1 MKQYLELAKDILQ
14 NGELREDRTGT
25 GTYSV
30 FGRQLRFDLSK
41 GFPLLTT
48 KKIYWKGVVAELLWF
63 IKGDTNIKY
72 LNDNNVHIWD
82 DWADEKGDL
91 GRIYSAQWR
100 NFRGWRVSENGTV
113 SITITDQLSNVIK
126 SIKNDPYSR
135 RHLVVSYNPAEVD
148 ICALPACH
156 SFFQFFVSKDNK
168 LSCQFYMRSN
178 DVFLG
183 LPFNI
188 ASYALLTHMVAQVT
202 GLEVGELVYSVG
214 DCHLYSNHIE
224 QIKTQLERE
233 PKELPTLELN
243 KEITSIFDFELED
256 IKINNYNPEPGIKA
270 PVAV

>member
-1 MKQYLELAKDILQ
+1 MKQYLDLASDVLQ
-14 NGELREDRTGT
+14 NGELRDDRTGT

-30 FGRQLRFDLSK
+30 FGRQLRFDLTK

-48 KKIYWKGVVAELLWF
+48 KRVYWKGVVAELLWF
-63 IKGDTNIKY
+63 LKGDTNIKY
-72 LNDNNVHIWD
+72 LVDNNVHIWD
-82 DWADEKGDL
+82 DWADENGDL
-91 GRIYSAQWR
+91 GRIYSAQWT
-100 NFRGWRVSENGTV
+100 NFRGWRPDENGN
-113 SITITDQLSNVIK
+113 ITLTTLNQIERVVENIK
-126 SIKNDPYSR
+126 KDPYSR

-178 DVFLG
+178 DIFLG

-224 QIKTQLERE
+224 QIKTQLERT

-243 KEITSIFDFELED
+243 KEITNIFDFDFDD
-256 IKINNYNPEPGIKA
+256 IKLINYNPEPGIKA